1 MSVSATFSGANID
14 KPSGGGR
21 GGKLGLLHL
30 KPVATGSTRIIYAHP
45 DDPDLLIKIMHPK
58 VLGRHRSG
66 PPWRRFR
73 RGRVCKTFLREIR
86 EQLIL
91 FAHGE
96 SPGKF
101 LQMIRGFVDTDA
113 GYGMVV
119 EALRD
124 RDGGCA
130 HTIKQL
136 VAEGR
141 FDSEARVHLD
151 EFVDALLRS
160 RIVIQGIHPGNL
172 LYAYDVSGNPRFVLA
187 DGYGERAL
195 LPVTGW
201 SDRLNRRSKVTNVRS
216 FMAWLETELAGQ
228 ATTRAA

>member
-1 MSVSATFSGANID
+1 MSPRTKVSAANIAS
-14 KPSGGGR
+14 PFGGEKGQ
-21 GGKLGLLHL
+21 KLALLHL
-30 KPVATGSTRIIYAHP
+30 EPVATGSTRIVYAHP
-45 DDPDLLIKIMHPK
+45 DDPDLLIKVMHPK

-66 PPWRRFR
+66 PLWRRFR
-73 RGRVCKTFLREIR
+73 RGRVCKIFLREIR

-96 SPGKF
+96 SPGEF

-124 RDGGCA
+124 RDGGYA

-141 FDSEARVHLD
+141 FDSDARAHLD

-160 RIVIQGIHPGNL
+160 RIVIQGIQPGNV
-172 LYAYDVSGNPRFVLA
+172 LYAYDAPDKPRFVLA

-195 LPVTGW
+195 LPVAGW
-201 SDRLNRRSKVTNVRS
+201 SDRLNRRSKLANVRS

-228 ATTRAA
+228 AKMRAA